1 MLTPQDIANRF
12 GYHKGTDVTVPQH
25 QTVRQAYAGLAL
37 VLSKLLPEGR
47 AKSVALTQLEDSAM
61 WANKAVAE
69 QAPLSQD

>member
-1 MLTPQDIANRF
+1 MLTPEEIANRF
-12 GYHKGTDVTVPQH
+12 GYHKGTEVTAPQH

-37 VLSKLLPEGR
+37 VLSELLPEGR

-69 QAPLSQD
+69 QAPLSLD